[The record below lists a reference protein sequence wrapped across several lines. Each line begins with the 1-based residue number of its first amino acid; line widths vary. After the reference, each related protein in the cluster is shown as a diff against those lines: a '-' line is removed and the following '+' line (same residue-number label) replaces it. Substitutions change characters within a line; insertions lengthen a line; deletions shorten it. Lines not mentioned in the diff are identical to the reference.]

1 MNPRQRY
8 WLFLGIEIILGLL
21 WIFPCVLQA
30 QNQKDYLMGPEDVI
44 DITVWGHDD
53 LKRVLPISLEGTI
66 TFPLIGEVKA
76 IGKSTQE
83 LEKEMAVKLGD
94 GYLIKPQITISVK
107 EYNSQKIF
115 VMGEVNKPGTY
126 PITKENNL
134 VYLLSQAGGPTK
146 DAGEEVVIIRP
157 NKPHSK
163 GMTLEEAEAKKVPV
177 ITVNLKEAMAG
188 DHKHNVSI
196 RNGDSI
202 IVSKIHFF
210 FVMGEVRNPGKYNLE
225 RGTNVLTG
233 ISIGGGL
240 KDAGEEVVI
249 IRPNNPHS
257 SSMTLEEAEAKK
269 VPIITLNLNDVLTGD
284 PKHNISIRNGDSI
297 IVSKIPFFFVMGEVK
312 YPGKHNLER
321 GTTVLTGISM
331 GGGLTAKAA
340 PGRTKIVREKDGKK
354 IEMKVTMG
362 TPVQPGD
369 TIIVPESFF

>member
-1 MNPRQRY
+1 
-8 WLFLGIEIILGLL
+8 
-21 WIFPCVLQA
+21 
-30 QNQKDYLMGPEDVI
+30 MGPEDVI

-312 YPGKHNLER
+312 NPGKYNLER
-321 GTTVLTGISM
+321 GTTVLMGIST

-354 IEMKVTMG
+354 IEMKVTME
-362 TPVQPGD
+362 TLVRPGD